1 MTPDDRLSGLVERLE
16 KSSGPDRELDCE
28 IASFIHGGEVVWKQ
42 ANYTMETYPARKY
55 RSEDHIGGFGF
66 APVES
71 FTSSIDAAMALLPPH
86 CELSEIS
93 RNVCWD
99 DGEPER
105 EWCVT
110 VHQEDE
116 DGYARAQHSAPGD
129 TFALA
134 ICAAALKSR
143 SPQP

>member
-16 KSSGPDRELDCE
+16 KSSGPLRELDVLIFGLAVDLVDGKPWSDADLE
-28 IASFIHGGEVVWKQ
+28 YAASAAERTC
-42 ANYTMETYPARKY
+42 N
-55 RSEDHIGGFGF
+55 
-66 APVES
+66 APRY
-71 FTSSIDAAMALLPPH
+71 TSSIDAAMALLPPH